1 MAEFVVRIGS
11 AVLGAVAVGCI
22 LAVVGA
28 YLVFA
33 QCGVC
38 YGN

>member
-1 MAEFVVRIGS
+1 MKKQRKDHSKELFLHA
-11 AVLGAVAVGCI
+11 C

-33 QCGVC
+33 GIVTLIEWLV
-38 YGN
+38 